1 MSVIHIGDNPLM
13 SDVTIHN
20 GTAYLSGQV
29 AMMSADAP
37 FDEQARAIF
46 ARIDD
51 LLAQAGTDRS
61 KLLTASIWVVDIG
74 DFDAFNSLWQDW
86 LKGLRPPARATVGAQ
101 LVRSGLKLEVQ
112 VTAAI

>member
-1 MSVIHIGDNPLM
+1 MSVRHIGENRLM

-29 AMMSADAP
+29 AMEVAGAP
-37 FDEQARAIF
+37 FEEQARVIF

-51 LLAQAGTDRS
+51 LLALAGSDRS
-61 KLLTASIWVVDIG
+61 RLLTASIWLVDLD
-74 DFDAFNSLWQDW
+74 DFAAFNSLWQDW
-86 LKGLRPPARATVGAQ
+86 LKGFRPPARATVGAQ
-101 LVRSGLKLEVQ
+101 LVRSGLKLEIQ